1 MIKTLRSR
9 RYSLSLLMVAML
21 VFLVILAASAVGF
34 PAIWLIRNQLDQ
46 QARALVD
53 QGSRYTLALLST
65 EQTDL
70 INLTLLTAQRPTL
83 GRLVQQGDRD
93 TLESYLH
100 TLLNSA
106 DLDLI
111 LICDSAG
118 EEIMQVG
125 LPISPEACRQT
136 AQSSFYSQ
144 AGAEPGGQPLA
155 IRMLSSQPI
164 ADDPA
169 GTLVVAG
176 IGLDQD
182 FARQL
187 KDQTGMDQVL
197 VYGGEFLAASFA
209 DGETA
214 WEEFASSQPDS
225 DRKVAFT
232 LDNIPYYALSS
243 RFQDT
248 GLELVSALS
257 VENIAAAQR
266 TLTGT
271 MVTVILL
278 IVLTGSAL
286 GILFANRVS
295 QPLERLRESA
305 VALRLGDLNTPIYSR
320 TRVAQIAQVA
330 YALEDARLVL
340 QHSLSALRQE
350 KEWTEHLLDSIQEG
364 ILTLD
369 RSGRIT
375 YFNHGAEQITGF
387 KQERVVGKLAD
398 IVFRT
403 PEGDERFSQRVMDQG
418 GKQAIVNVLMNER
431 QAALAVTAATLT
443 RSETGQPGTVLVF
456 RDFSEEE
463 AIRRLLGD
471 FLANITHEFRTP
483 LSALAAS
490 IELLLDQLQSL
501 NPDELRELLDSLHLG
516 ILGLQ
521 TLVDNLLEGA
531 SIEAGRFRVYPR
543 PVEISEIIHETIK
556 TMQPLFDKYDQ
567 RLIVELNPELPVVQA
582 DPRRT
587 GQVLINLLSNAI
599 KWSPPGTEIILQAE
613 PSALGVQVSVG
624 DQGPGVS
631 PDHRS
636 DLFTRFTYL
645 RSGNQRAEYGAGI
658 GLSVVKAIIETQ
670 GGQVG
675 VLDRPS
681 GGSIFWFT
689 IPAASDLPG
698 PGSPSDDMPVQGAS
712 E

>member
-1 MIKTLRSR
+1 
-9 RYSLSLLMVAML
+9 MVAML
-21 VFLVILAASAVGF
+21 VLLVILTASAVGF

-53 QGSRYTLALLST
+53 QGSRSTLASLST
-65 EQTDL
+65 EQAEL

-83 GRLVQQGDRD
+83 GRLVQQGDREM
-93 TLESYLH
+93 LGSYLL

-106 DLDLI
+106 GLDLI
-111 LICDSAG
+111 LVCNSDA

-125 LPISPEACRQT
+125 LPINPDACQQT

-144 AGAEPGGQPLA
+144 AGAGSADQPLS
-155 IRMLSSQPI
+155 IWMLSAQPI
-164 ADDPA
+164 TDASTGALVIA
-169 GTLVVAG
+169 GTALN
-176 IGLDQD
+176 QD
-182 FARQL
+182 FAHQL
-187 KDQTGMDQVL
+187 KDQTGLDQVL
-197 VYGGEFLAASFA
+197 VYSGGFLATSFA
-209 DGETA
+209 EGEAA
-214 WEEFASSQPDS
+214 WEVITSAQRDS
-225 DRKVAFT
+225 DQKAASTLQVAFK
-232 LDNIPYYALSS
+232 LENHPYYAASS
-243 RFQDT
+243 HFQDSS
-248 GLELVSALS
+248 LEMISALS

-266 TLTGT
+266 TLTRT
-271 MVTVILL
+271 MIAVILL
-278 IVLTGSAL
+278 IVLIGSGL
-286 GILFANRVS
+286 GILFANRVT

-305 VALRLGDLNTPIYSR
+305 IALRQGDLSTPIYSR

-330 YALEDARLVL
+330 YALEDARIVL

-350 KEWTEHLLDSIQEG
+350 KEWTDHLLDSIQEG

-375 YFNHGAEQITGF
+375 FFSHGAEQITGF
-387 KQERVVGKLAD
+387 KQERVVGKPAD

-403 PEGDERFSQRVMDQG
+403 PDGDERFSQRVMDQS
-418 GKQAIVNVLMNER
+418 GKQAIVNVLMNDR

-501 NPDELRELLDSLHLG
+501 NPEELRELLDSLHLG

-543 PVEISEIIHETIK
+543 PVEISEIIQETIK

-567 RLIVELNPELPVVQA
+567 RLSVELSPELPVVQA

-587 GQVLINLLSNAI
+587 GQALINLLSNAI
-599 KWSPPGTEIILQAE
+599 KWSPPGSEIILQAE
-613 PSALGVQVSVG
+613 PSALGVQISVG

-658 GLSVVKAIIETQ
+658 GLSVVKAIVETQ

-675 VLDRPS
+675 VMDRSS

-689 IPAASDLPG
+689 IPAAPDLPG
-698 PGSPSDDMPVQGAS
+698 LEDIEDLGNLADDTPVQSAA